1 MKGGNYW
8 KEKRIPFKVE
18 VAPIRS
24 NLQEKFPYK
33 IASNHIVCMQ
43 VVFNIL
49 IHDLGEEAKA
59 KYTNYVKQCRGK
71 LKVYFEEFNIIL
83 DTNKQ

>member
-1 MKGGNYW
+1 
-8 KEKRIPFKVE
+8 
-18 VAPIRS
+18 
-24 NLQEKFPYK
+24 
-33 IASNHIVCMQ
+33 MQ
-43 VVFNIL
+43 VVFNML

-71 LKVYFEEFNIIL
+71 LEVYFEELNILL